1 MYWNDNDFNRK
12 KVKIKMLLECDTVV
26 INAAGSLLEAA
37 GSLLG
42 TVGEN
47 SISISLW
54 QDETAGSL

>member
-1 MYWNDNDFNRK
+1 VYWNDNDFNRK